1 MKPQLFP
8 ALYLLSALGL
18 AIGLP
23 TGTPAPLQAQAP
35 MVSDRPEVIAAT
47 KTIKPLTIPTALSNQ
62 VLETMAGTLGGD
74 RKQFTIGKITPATWQ
89 DCATAPD
96 RDITGDCAP
105 QPRSGW
111 RVQAKGKGETWQYFV
126 TSAGNVTL
134 DGVSSVSAKVKTG
147 LAKALNRDVTT
158 LRFQAVQPVQNMAG
172 CPVTALCKMAA
183 NPAWKILLD
192 DAIVPYTVTL
202 QGTLVED
209 ASFASFLPPNLV
221 GMPAS
226 YGEAVLRDVR
236 DRADGMLT
244 QNFRVVS
251 LKAINWNECRGGNP
265 APSQPARGICPDI
278 DRRGWQM
285 ITANGSVRWVHYLL
299 KSDVMPPTLDRVSPD
314 GPQSL
319 PKSMGIAL
327 LRLLAKREGK
337 LLSNYRVYWADAT
350 FFDGCLNPVM
360 PMQSPDQPNRIN
372 PALGCRQRV
381 QSGWQ
386 VSVMGNEISGGGTP
400 LTTYYVN
407 GLGTDY
413 RLISQTQ
420 WFPPPVAPPPG
431 R

>member
-1 MKPQLFP
+1 MPRLHFLKIVP
-8 ALYLLSALGL
+8 YLLLS
-18 AIGLP
+18 IGLTAVIP
-23 TGTPAPLQAQAP
+23 SPLQAQAP
-35 MVSDRPEVIAAT
+35 IGPT

-74 RKQFTIGKITPATWQ
+74 RKQFTIVKVTPATWQ

-111 RVQAKGKGETWQYFV
+111 RVQAKGKGEIWQYFV

-192 DAIVPYTVTL
+192 DTATPYTVTF
-202 QGTLVED
+202 QGALVEE

-236 DRADGMLT
+236 DRADGMLG

-265 APSQPARGICPDI
+265 APSQPMRGICPDI
-278 DRRGWQM
+278 DRSGWQM

-299 KSDVMPPTLDRVSPD
+299 KPDVMLLPPTLNRVSPD

-327 LRLLAKREGK
+327 IRSLAKREGK

-360 PMQSPDQPNRIN
+360 PMQSPEQPNRIN
-372 PALGCRQRV
+372 PALGCRQRI

-386 VSVMGNEISGGGTP
+386 VSVMGNEMTGSGQP

-420 WFPPPVAPPPG
+420 WFPPPVAPPPSG

>member
-1 MKPQLFP
+1 
-8 ALYLLSALGL
+8 
-18 AIGLP
+18 
-23 TGTPAPLQAQAP
+23 
-35 MVSDRPEVIAAT
+35 
-47 KTIKPLTIPTALSNQ
+47 
-62 VLETMAGTLGGD
+62 
-74 RKQFTIGKITPATWQ
+74 
-89 DCATAPD
+89 
-96 RDITGDCAP
+96 
-105 QPRSGW
+105 
-111 RVQAKGKGETWQYFV
+111 
-126 TSAGNVTL
+126 
-134 DGVSSVSAKVKTG
+134 
-147 LAKALNRDVTT
+147 
-158 LRFQAVQPVQNMAG
+158 
-172 CPVTALCKMAA
+172 
-183 NPAWKILLD
+183 
-192 DAIVPYTVTL
+192 
-202 QGTLVED
+202 
-209 ASFASFLPPNLV
+209 
-221 GMPAS
+221 
-226 YGEAVLRDVR
+226 LRDVR
-236 DRADGMLT
+236 DRADGMLG

-285 ITANGSVRWVHYLL
+285 ITANGSVRWVHYLM
-299 KSDVMPPTLDRVSPD
+299 KSEGTTLPPIDRVSPD

-319 PKSMGIAL
+319 PKSIGTTL
-327 LRLLAKREGK
+327 LRSLAKREGK

-360 PMQSPDQPNRIN
+360 AMQSPDRPNRIN

-407 GLGTDY
+407 GSGTDY

>member
-1 MKPQLFP
+1 
-8 ALYLLSALGL
+8 
-18 AIGLP
+18 
-23 TGTPAPLQAQAP
+23 
-35 MVSDRPEVIAAT
+35 
-47 KTIKPLTIPTALSNQ
+47 
-62 VLETMAGTLGGD
+62 
-74 RKQFTIGKITPATWQ
+74 
-89 DCATAPD
+89 
-96 RDITGDCAP
+96 
-105 QPRSGW
+105 
-111 RVQAKGKGETWQYFV
+111 
-126 TSAGNVTL
+126 
-134 DGVSSVSAKVKTG
+134 VSAKVKTG

-192 DAIVPYTVTL
+192 DTATPYTVTF
-202 QGTLVED
+202 QGALVEE

-251 LKAINWNECRGGNP
+251 LKAINWNDCRGGNP
-265 APSQPARGICPDI
+265 APTQPMRGICPDI
-278 DRRGWQM
+278 DRSGWQM

-299 KSDVMPPTLDRVSPD
+299 KPDVMPLPPTLDRVSPD

-319 PKSMGIAL
+319 PKLMGIAL
-327 LRLLAKREGK
+327 IRSLAKREGK
-337 LLSNYRVYWADAT
+337 LLSNYWVYWADAT

-372 PALGCRQRV
+372 PALSCRQRV

-407 GLGTDY
+407 GSGTDY

-420 WFPPPVAPPPG
+420 WFPPPVAPPPSG